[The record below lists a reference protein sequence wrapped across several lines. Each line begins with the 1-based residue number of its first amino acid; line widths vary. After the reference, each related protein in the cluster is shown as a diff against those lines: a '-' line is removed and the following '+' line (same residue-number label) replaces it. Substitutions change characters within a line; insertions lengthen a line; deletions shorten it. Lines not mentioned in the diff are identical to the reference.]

1 MALSKAVPYDKRES
15 SAFNSQ
21 TVQACNI
28 LYTSMS
34 DSECCDSVQVPSK
47 NHNMRQLDAVGM
59 SVSLTFVTNEAAD
72 LCDSSLQFTPGLVHN
87 KTPPCHAKQWH
98 RYRGCDGIHV
108 SDACTPR
115 SLRSD
120 ESYGCTP
127 QLTARGTAVP
137 SRKKSKHPQR
147 TRNPPKN

>member
-1 MALSKAVPYDKRES
+1 MAFSKAVPYDKRES

-34 DSECCDSVQVPSK
+34 ESECCDSVQVPSK

-72 LCDSSLQFTPGLVHN
+72 LCSNLRVHPRTRSQQN
-87 KTPPCHAKQWH
+87 PPCHAKQWH

-127 QLTARGTAVP
+127 
-137 SRKKSKHPQR
+137 H
-147 TRNPPKN
+147 